1 MYHRRYILDVVC
13 ENLKYV
19 EQKLLI
25 LKMCY
30 QLNTDALYFDCYVLI
45 IGIICEV
52 YIHLLI

>member
-1 MYHRRYILDVVC
+1 VKFD
-13 ENLKYV
+13 V

-30 QLNTDALYFDCYVLI
+30 QLNSDALNFDCYVLI